1 VENFFSGVIEMEV
14 SSVSP
19 IMAAFS
25 QVFAKEVSVAISDR
39 SKYLYY
45 QPSESIDLKIK
56 PGDSIRKGSVTYKAL
71 QTHQKVSQYVESDLF
86 GVAYYGMAIPL
97 IHQGQAEGC
106 LTAIFS
112 HVMETESTLLPKHP
126 FLVGRQKDRWIP
138 IPFHKVSFLQ
148 ATDGKTLICTENGAY
163 LNKYSLVELEKIL
176 PTDQFIRTHRSY
188 FVNVNAIEEIH
199 PHFHSTFMLVMK
211 DQKRTHIPVSQ
222 KYASQFRQF
231 LGF

>member
-1 VENFFSGVIEMEV
+1 MEI

-19 IMAAFS
+19 IIAAFS
-25 QVFAKEVSVAISDR
+25 QVFSKEVSVAISDR

-45 QPSESIDLKIK
+45 QPSDSIDLKIK

-71 QTHQKVSQYVESDLF
+71 QTKQKVSQYVASDLF
-86 GVAYYGMAIPL
+86 GVAYYGMSIPL

-112 HVMETESTLLPKHP
+112 HVMDSESIPLPKHP
-126 FLVGRQKDRWIP
+126 FLVGKREERWVP
-138 IPFHKVSFLQ
+138 VPFHKISFLQ
-148 ATDGKTLICTENGAY
+148 ALDGKTVIHTESQSY

-176 PTDQFIRTHRSY
+176 PMDQFIRTHRSY

-231 LGF
+231 LRF